1 MAAKINPKREIEIKL
16 RITNLR
22 EILGHLTKLGA
33 VSFGRVLEQNTLF
46 DTRDSSFWRQ
56 GRLLRLRTQTPVP
69 GNGSRGGPRTT
80 ILTAKAPPSSG
91 RSSSPKKMPYKERLE
106 SELAVGT
113 RVQWPRALGELGFR
127 AGFRYEKY
135 RTSFRLGALHL
146 DLDETPVGVFLELEG
161 APSAIRRT
169 ARALGFAPKQ
179 HIRATYWD
187 LYAAD
192 CRRFKRKPR
201 NMMFKSQKSR

>member
-16 RITNLR
+16 RIGDLR
-22 EILGHLTKLGA
+22 EILGRLSELG
-33 VSFGRVLEQNTLF
+33 VVPHGRVLEQNTLF
-46 DTRDSSFWRQ
+46 DTRDSSFWRR
-56 GRLLRLRTQTPVP
+56 GRLLRLRTQTPAP

-80 ILTAKAPPSSG
+80 ILTAKAPPSRG
-91 RSSSPKKMPYKERLE
+91 RLSSLKKMRYKERLE
-106 SELAVGT
+106 SELTVGT
-113 RVQWPRALGELGFR
+113 RVRWPRALGELGFR

-169 ARALGFAPKQ
+169 ALALGFAPEE

-201 NMMFKSQKSR
+201 NMVFKSQKSR

>member
-1 MAAKINPKREIEIKL
+1 MAAKINPRREIEIKL
-16 RITNLR
+16 RITDLR
-22 EILGHLTKLGA
+22 EILGRLSKLGA
-33 VSFGRVLEQNTLF
+33 VPRGRVLEQNTLF
-46 DTRDSSFWRQ
+46 DTRDSSFRRQ
-56 GRLLRLRTQTPVP
+56 GRLLRLRTQTPAP
-69 GNGSRGGPRTT
+69 GNGSRGGPRTA
-80 ILTAKAPPSSG
+80 ILTAKAPPSRG
-91 RSSSPKKMPYKERLE
+91 RLSSSKKVRYKERLE
-106 SELAVGT
+106 SELTVET
-113 RVQWPRALGELGFR
+113 RMRWPRVLGALGFR

-169 ARALGFAPKQ
+169 ARALGFAPEE

-201 NMMFKSQKSR
+201 NMVFKSQKSR

>member
-16 RITNLR
+16 CITNLR
-22 EILGHLTKLGA
+22 EILGRLSKIGA
-33 VSFGRVLEQNTLF
+33 VPRGRVLEQNTLF
-46 DTRDSSFWRQ
+46 DTHDSTFWRQ
-56 GRLLRLRTQTPVP
+56 GRLLRLRTQTPAP

-91 RSSSPKKMPYKERLE
+91 RLSSPKKTPYKERLE
-106 SELAVGT
+106 SERTVGS
-113 RVQWPRALGELGFR
+113 RVRWPRALGDLGFR

-146 DLDETPVGVFLELEG
+146 DLDETPVGLFLELEG
-161 APSAIRRT
+161 APSAIQRT
-169 ARALGFAPKQ
+169 ARALGFAPKE

>member
-56 GRLLRLRTQTPVP
+56 GRLLRLRTQTPAP

-80 ILTAKAPPSSG
+80 ILTAKAPPFSG
-91 RSSSPKKMPYKERLE
+91 RLSAPKKMPYKERIE
-106 SELAVGT
+106 SELTVGT

-146 DLDETPVGVFLELEG
+146 DLDETPVGVFLEL
-161 APSAIRRT
+161 
-169 ARALGFAPKQ
+169 
-179 HIRATYWD
+179 
-187 LYAAD
+187 
-192 CRRFKRKPR
+192 
-201 NMMFKSQKSR
+201 